1 MSVNM
6 SEVPQVMMTQSPAQ
20 RLNRLTAC
28 IKGMPPVRFSS
39 VMLVRLWMVELI
51 CFATWG
57 LTKQE
62 KVLFSE
68 RSGPHFTAPNS
79 MISLI

>member
-1 MSVNM
+1 
-6 SEVPQVMMTQSPAQ
+6 
-20 RLNRLTAC
+20 
-28 IKGMPPVRFSS
+28 
-39 VMLVRLWMVELI
+39 MLVRVEMVELM

-62 KVLFSE
+62 KVAFSE

>member
-1 MSVNM
+1 MRVKI
-6 SEVPQVMMTQSPAQ
+6 SEVPQVITTQSPAQ

-28 IKGMPPVRFSS
+28 IKVAPPVKVSS
-39 VMLVRLWMVELI
+39 VMLVRVEMVELM